1 MSAPVISSVIPVS
14 IYPILLLNEG
24 FYQMCERLEPSF
36 NISHIVIKPTLSMY
50 PSSLSIVSIY
60 PILLLNPFPVRDFAR
75 TGSFN
80 ISHIVI
86 KRCGAKGTSLNQM
99 SFNIS
104 HIVIKLIIPIGI
116 SRPVPCFNISH
127 IVIKR
132 LFLRRANWKQ
142 RVSIYPILL
151 LNAGNY

>member
-60 PILLLNPFPVRDFAR
+60 PILLLNPFPVRDFAG

-86 KRCGAKGTSLNQM
+86 KRCGANGTSLNQM
-99 SFNIS
+99 SLNSSFQ
-104 HIVIKLIIPIGI
+104 LAYPG
-116 SRPVPCFNISH
+116 RC
-127 IVIKR
+127 
-132 LFLRRANWKQ
+132 

-151 LNAGNY
+151 LNDYFCAGPIGSREFQYIPYCY